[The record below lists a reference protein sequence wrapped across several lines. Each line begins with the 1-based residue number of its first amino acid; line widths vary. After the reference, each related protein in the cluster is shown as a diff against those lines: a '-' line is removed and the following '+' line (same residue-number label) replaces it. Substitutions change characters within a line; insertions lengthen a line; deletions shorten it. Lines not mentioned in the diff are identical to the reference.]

1 VPAKLA
7 EPDLRPILP
16 AVFLLAAALCAPPA
30 APAAPPAPGSDTARE
45 KRWAD
50 EIVPALVV
58 GEAVWLQGKRPQKFL
73 GLYAEAK
80 GAKETKGAVILAHG
94 LGVNPDYGL
103 VGQLRSRLFDM
114 GYSTLSIQMP
124 ILAADA
130 PPEGYA
136 ALFPEANE
144 RLATAISYLH
154 RKGYRRITLVS
165 HSMGSRMAGQY
176 IARYPK
182 VPLTGWIALSV
193 SSGEFPPLKRVTF
206 PVYDVYGEKDFNAV
220 TGGAARRAAMLKR
233 LRGSG
238 QVMVY
243 GADHFYAKK
252 EKELAS
258 LIRFLIEGEPK

>member
-1 VPAKLA
+1 
-7 EPDLRPILP
+7 LRPYLP

-30 APAAPPAPGSDTARE
+30 AAAPPAPSSDYARE

-50 EIVPALVV
+50 EIVPGLVV
-58 GEAVWLQGKRPQKFL
+58 GQAVWLQGKRPQKFL
-73 GLYAEAK
+73 ALYAEAK
-80 GAKETKGAVILAHG
+80 DAKGAVILAHG

-103 VGQLRSRLFDM
+103 IGNLRARLYDM
-114 GYSTLSIQMP
+114 GYSTLAIQMP

-193 SSGEFPPLKRVTF
+193 SGGEFPPLKRMGF
-206 PVYDVYGEKDFNAV
+206 PVYDVYGEKDLEAV
-220 TGGAARRAAMLKR
+220 TAGAAKRAAMLKR